1 MLTQQASL
9 VHHLTLLH
17 QNGLVE
23 QRLLKSDANDR
34 KNKADIPE
42 YRQISVTGPLLAGC
56 GLTGCV

>member
-23 QRLLKSDANDR
+23 QRLLYR

-42 YRQISVTGPLLAGC
+42 YRQISVTGPLLVGC